1 MTQAI
6 AICSSIEGEKI
17 KFETRQFNV
26 SMPVKEGG
34 RLRFGFKLGIR
45 SNAWI
50 TESYADSARQVVYL
64 TSMTE
69 VDDEVMGTSL
79 DGWAT
84 KPLKEPAL
92 IKGSGRHSA
101 SALTITGGAYV
112 HIQAA
117 AREHL
122 DNANLADRMKPVEQ
136 VRRSEDVEVAK

>member
-17 KFETRQFNV
+17 KFETRQFNI
-26 SMPVKEGG
+26 SPPVKEGG

-45 SNAWI
+45 STAWI
-50 TESYADSARQVVYL
+50 TESYANPAQSVVYVQ
-64 TSMTE
+64 SMTA

-92 IKGSGRHSA
+92 VKGSGRHSA

-122 DNANLADRMKPVEQ
+122 ENADLSEKMKPVEQ
-136 VRRSEDVEVAK
+136 VRRLEDIEAAE